1 MNRDCGQSDSQGI
14 TDFLSWFRLFMSRDT
29 IISRSEWAF
38 IGATGI
44 ADLVLSHF
52 TGVPITVSWH
62 VLAALAII
70 VAAWPVTL
78 FVTQKTGFAKGS
90 EVLAE
95 NAAKFFIFIFF
106 VSAFEY
112 FIASSSAPLYDER
125 LIAIDAALGFHWPD
139 FFSWINDHRLIR
151 KILAYCYVSL
161 QIQAVLV
168 LFLVGAIYPRRAHY
182 FVTAFLIS
190 SCLTMLFFGLFPV
203 AGPFVTYHHTDLP
216 QAYYTEHYLQLRA
229 HAMTVIS
236 LDDIRGIVSFP
247 SFHVASAVIITY
259 FFRRMSFLTVLIALL
274 NIGMGIAAL
283 VIGGHYL
290 SDILAGI
297 IVGIV
302 TIAAIERLQGQ
313 GQERPLSW
321 KK

>member
-1 MNRDCGQSDSQGI
+1 
-14 TDFLSWFRLFMSRDT
+14 MSRDR
-29 IISRSEWAF
+29 IISRAEWIF
-38 IGATGI
+38 IGMTGI
-44 ADLVLSHF
+44 ADLALSHF
-52 TGVPITVSWH
+52 WGVPITVSLH

-70 VAAWPVTL
+70 VAVWPVTAL
-78 FVTQKTGFAKGS
+78 ITRRTGFAKGS

-95 NAAKFFIFIFF
+95 NAAKFFVFIFF

-112 FIASSSAPLYDER
+112 FMAFNQAPLYDEK
-125 LIAIDAALGFHWPD
+125 LISIDAALGFHWPD
-139 FFSWINDHRLIR
+139 FFAWINDHRLIR

-168 LFLVGAIYPRRAHY
+168 LFVVGAIYPRRAHF
-182 FVTAFLIS
+182 FVTAFLIA

-229 HAMTVIS
+229 HAMKVIS

-259 FFRRMSFLTVLIALL
+259 FFRRMSFVSVLIALL
-274 NIGMGIAAL
+274 NIGMGVAAL

-290 SDILAGI
+290 TDILAGI
-297 IVGIV
+297 AVGV
-302 TIAAIERLQGQ
+302 MTIMVVERLQGSVR
-313 GQERPLSW
+313 EDPLSW
-321 KK
+321 KN